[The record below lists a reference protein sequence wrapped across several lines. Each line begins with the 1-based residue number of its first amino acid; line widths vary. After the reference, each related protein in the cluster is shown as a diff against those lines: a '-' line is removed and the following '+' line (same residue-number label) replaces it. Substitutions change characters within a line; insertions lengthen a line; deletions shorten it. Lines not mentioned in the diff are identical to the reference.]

1 MEKNNSKS
9 ALPNKSRSSKGLSS
23 AGSLT
28 GKSSRTLTSSSM
40 ESSNDRSLRSASSSA
55 SNSVDKE
62 IAKKFPPVM
71 TKDTLMKY
79 NDFRLRFD
87 MEEMKLSDSDHL
99 SDEYS
104 FEEEEGDS
112 QDEELQR
119 LVEESQGDRRRIQES
134 DAARAKEL
142 EMNGALIPAD
152 DDDDIDSE
160 EEKEIMKEIKS
171 EIQKQVR
178 EEMKSELAIYQAKME
193 ALEREVEGRP
203 AGEGDTS
210 TEAEAEADLIDP
222 KMKEALDK
230 MRKLDKVLA
239 KWIKKEKQVKRDR
252 ILLERRLR
260 SEIEAMKSDGREH
273 KDVANNTQKFLAL
286 ELPPHHN
293 AGIVLTDDGTE
304 EPVFA
309 TQLNESEYPYL
320 RTRDGNQTKDKVSQ
334 QQDPDSMSAEDGES
348 SQGTRSVDGERKH
361 RRRRGKNF
369 IKRNKELAA
378 NADDIIAM
386 TEAEK
391 KRLEELLK
399 DVDNLPDDVDEN
411 DNKSE
416 SSYNSSQVAVHSG
429 EGFQPDTDDMRS
441 LAGIDNRLK
450 ELMLPEDYES
460 IASSPRP
467 DRTQPQHKLFTRV
480 AVTSSMDFEH
490 FGEKALL
497 ENKEQRDFNCRLKQI
512 EEELKKFHNPEELEL
527 ETPTLGEDE
536 LQDLLDQCARSLSQ
550 SMMGSSAMGSSTMG
564 SSMSF
569 ADSES
574 RSGTATDNRS
584 IISVESTP
592 RSPRSARQ
600 WLMENPPKLSQD
612 VLQKLLAEAY
622 CPISKQLS
630 TLNEEEE
637 ETMEKEVEANDN
649 MQSIAAETWKLI
661 SQEKSDMNFDMSTI
675 QHEIDNI
682 LKEPTHSGLHNGA
695 TNDRLRESFESQ
707 IPSLPEIDPTGTLV
721 TQGLNNQKSGSR
733 PSSTSSM
740 KPQIE
745 MIQNSLTES
754 KIINQG
760 YVNESLEILSID
772 GDSRSCTPRPPS
784 SDKRQSSASSSRS
797 RTVTPVNKS
806 GT

>member
-9 ALPNKSRSSKGLSS
+9 ALPSKSRSSKGLSS

-28 GKSSRTLTSSSM
+28 GKSRQTSASSSV
-40 ESSNDRSLRSASSSA
+40 ESSDSSLRSAASSA
-55 SNSVDKE
+55 SSSVDKE

-87 MEEMKLSDSDHL
+87 MEEMKLSDSEHL

-104 FEEEEGDS
+104 FDEEEGDS

-134 DAARAKEL
+134 DAARAKEI
-142 EMNGALIPAD
+142 EMNGALIPGD
-152 DDDDIDSE
+152 DEDIDSE
-160 EEKEIMKEIKS
+160 EEKEIMKEIKG

-178 EEMKSELAIYQAKME
+178 EEMKSELEIYQAKME
-193 ALEREVEGRP
+193 ALEREARGRP
-203 AGEGDTS
+203 AGDGDAGN
-210 TEAEAEADLIDP
+210 EAEAEADLIDP

-230 MRKLDKVLA
+230 MRKLDRVLA

-260 SEIEAMKSDGREH
+260 SEIEAMKSGGREH
-273 KDVANNTQKFLAL
+273 KDVANNAQKFLAL

-309 TQLNESEYPYL
+309 TQLNENEYPYL
-320 RTRDGNQTKDKVSQ
+320 RTRDGNKTKDSASQ
-334 QQDPDSMSAEDGES
+334 QQDTDSKSSRDGES
-348 SQGTRSVDGERKH
+348 SQGTRSVDGEKKH
-361 RRRRGKNF
+361 RRRHGKDF

-378 NADDIIAM
+378 NADDVIAM
-386 TEAEK
+386 TEEEK
-391 KRLEELLK
+391 KRLEDLLK
-399 DVDNLPDDVDEN
+399 DVDNLPDEAESEN
-411 DNKSE
+411 ISE
-416 SSYNSSQVAVHSG
+416 SSYNPSQVAIHSG
-429 EGFQPDTDDMRS
+429 EGFQPDTDDMMS

-460 IASSPRP
+460 IASSPRL

-480 AVTSSMDFEH
+480 AVTSSMDFEQ

-497 ENKEQRDFNCRLKQI
+497 ENKEQRDFNSRLKQI

-536 LQDLLDQCARSLSQ
+536 LQDLLDQCARSLSR
-550 SMMGSSAMGSSTMG
+550 SMMGSSTMG

-574 RSGTATDNRS
+574 RSGTSTDNRS

-637 ETMEKEVEANDN
+637 ETMEKELEANDN

-661 SQEKSDMNFDMSTI
+661 SLEKSDMNLDMSTI

-682 LKEPTHSGLHNGA
+682 LKEPTHSSLHNGA

-733 PSSTSSM
+733 PSSTSSV

-745 MIQNSLTES
+745 MIQNSLTDS
-754 KIINQG
+754 KIINEG
-760 YVNESLEILSID
+760 YVHESLELLSID